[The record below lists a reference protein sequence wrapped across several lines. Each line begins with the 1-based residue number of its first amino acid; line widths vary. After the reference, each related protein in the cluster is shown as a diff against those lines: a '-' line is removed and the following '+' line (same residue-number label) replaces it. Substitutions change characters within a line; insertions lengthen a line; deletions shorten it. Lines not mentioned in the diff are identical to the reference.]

1 MAIVIN
7 IHEELILKN
16 FIRSYV
22 NVLDE
27 INGITVTS
35 PTRFKEA
42 GNINYV
48 HQIGSY
54 FDLHFSDRLSSCS
67 PLPSF
72 VVCTSFNLV
81 LHIFPLLSVDQSL
94 FFSLLFYLI
103 HIYYLY
109 LPYLAIFV
117 DFLCMFKFTIQLVIF
132 IFLFKC
138 QMRAFLLVFKLF
150 FLDFYILRKQKTL
163 RCSNVFRRFKNA
175 TLGAD

>member
-1 MAIVIN
+1 MAIIIN

-16 FIRSYV
+16 FISSYV

-54 FDLHFSDRLSSCS
+54 FDLHFSDRLSSRS

-72 VVCTSFNLV
+72 VVYTLFNLV
-81 LHIFPLLSVDQSL
+81 LHIFPLLSVTNPY
-94 FFSLLFYLI
+94 FFLYCFISYIYIICILHILQYLLIFCACSNLPYSWW
-103 HIYYLY
+103 YLY
-109 LPYLAIFV
+109 S
-117 DFLCMFKFTIQLVIF
+117 
-132 IFLFKC
+132 
-138 QMRAFLLVFKLF
+138 
-150 FLDFYILRKQKTL
+150 
-163 RCSNVFRRFKNA
+163 CSNAKCVRFY
-175 TLGAD
+175 

>member
-1 MAIVIN
+1 MSFIIN
-7 IHEELILKN
+7 VHEELILKN

-35 PTRFKEA
+35 PTRFEEA

-54 FDLHFSDRLSSCS
+54 FDLQFSDRLSSRS
-67 PLPSF
+67 PLSSF
-72 VVCTSFNLV
+72 VVYTSFSLV
-81 LHIFPLLSVDQSL
+81 FHIFTLLSVDQSL
-94 FFSLLFYLI
+94 CFSLLFYLI

-117 DFLCMFKFTIQLVIF
+117 DFLCMFKFTIQLVIC

-138 QMRAFLLVFKLF
+138 QVRAFLLVFKLF
-150 FLDFYILRKQKTL
+150 FPDFYIFRKQKTF
-163 RCSNVFRRFKNA
+163 RYSNVFRRFKDV
-175 TLGAD
+175 TLAAD

>member
-54 FDLHFSDRLSSCS
+54 FDLHFSDRLSSRS

-72 VVCTSFNLV
+72 VVYTLFNLV
-81 LHIFPLLSVDQSL
+81 LHIFPLLSVTNPY
-94 FFSLLFYLI
+94 FFLYCFISYI
-103 HIYYLY
+103 YLY

-117 DFLCMFKFTIQLVIF
+117 DFLCMSKFTIQLVIF

-150 FLDFYILRKQKTL
+150 FPDFYILRKQKTL
-163 RCSNVFRRFKNA
+163 WCSNVFRRFKNA